1 MSMVILSFNFAKWWL
16 SIQVACTS
24 HIALQEAYALQA
36 FKVDPQLQQLP
47 HTVIASWYQRRGYV
61 TAMADLIQQ
70 SLQQF
75 QEQVCVLFCFFVMH
89 VTLWHVGAMHLHLDL
104 LKLSQ
109 LVPHLM
115 LISLLLA
122 AAICSCRDTLL
133 LSRQVSLWK
142 IACSYCEWMR
152 LNVPVRDCLFIL

>member
-1 MSMVILSFNFAKWWL
+1 MVILSFNFAKWWL
-16 SIQVACTS
+16 STQVACTS
-24 HIALQEAYALQA
+24 PIALQEAYALQA

-75 QEQVCVLFCFFVMH
+75 QEQVCVLFCFFVMR

-104 LKLSQ
+104 LKLS
-109 LVPHLM
+109 
-115 LISLLLA
+115 
-122 AAICSCRDTLL
+122 
-133 LSRQVSLWK
+133 
-142 IACSYCEWMR
+142 
-152 LNVPVRDCLFIL
+152 